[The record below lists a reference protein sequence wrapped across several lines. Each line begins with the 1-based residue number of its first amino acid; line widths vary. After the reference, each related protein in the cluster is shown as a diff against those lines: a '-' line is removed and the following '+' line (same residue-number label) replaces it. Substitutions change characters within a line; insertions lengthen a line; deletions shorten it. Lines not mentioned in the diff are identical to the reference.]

1 LLRIGVGPIAASAV
15 AFASGFI
22 SYLWLLTGPVPVNAA
37 SGIHARV
44 HSAFDAI
51 DPALLDAGTTAA
63 GSNIQIGFNARFAS
77 LDAAGASRFVLD
89 GTDDR
94 TEPSSAQAPFGERF
108 SFEQSD
114 APGETFQLSSFD
126 DRFAGNDETTGSVRS
141 AAATP
146 RANVQRVAAAALMPR
161 ARPADAPRRAQG
173 RMQLASASATS
184 LPLSYAPTDSVK
196 NSDMG
201 SALKELT
208 PKASKPRN
216 DGDRSRTAIYD
227 ISARTVYLPNGRRL
241 EAHSGFGDHMDDVR
255 YADKRMTGPTPPN
268 VYDLRMREA
277 LFKGTRA
284 IRLIPTDNSKM
295 HGRAGILAHPYLL
308 GPSGQSNGCVSIK
321 DYDAF
326 VAAFDRGEINRIVVV
341 ERLGDPPPHQSV
353 AEWFRDLFRS

>member
-1 LLRIGVGPIAASAV
+1 MLRIGVGPIAASAV
-15 AFASGFI
+15 AFATGFI
-22 SYLWLLTGPVPVNAA
+22 TYLWLMTGPAPVNAA
-37 SGIHARV
+37 SGVHARV

-51 DPALLDAGTTAA
+51 DPALLDAGATT
-63 GSNIQIGFNARFAS
+63 GSNVQVGFNARFVS
-77 LDAAGASRFVLD
+77 LDAANTSRFVLD
-89 GTDDR
+89 RTDDR
-94 TEPSSAQAPFGERF
+94 AEPGSAPTPFGERF
-108 SFEQSD
+108 SFEQS
-114 APGETFQLSSFD
+114 GESVQLSASFD
-126 DRFAGNDETTGSVRS
+126 DRFAGNHEITGTVRS

-161 ARPADAPRRAQG
+161 ARPADAPGRVQG

-184 LPLSYAPTDSVK
+184 LPLSYAPTDSVT
-196 NSDMG
+196 SPAMG

-208 PKASKPRN
+208 PKASRPRE
-216 DGDRSRTAIYD
+216 DGDRGRTAIYD

-268 VYDLRMREA
+268 VYNLRLREA
-277 LFKGTRA
+277 PFKGTRA
-284 IRLIPTDNSKM
+284 IRLIPTDSAKM

-326 VAAFDRGEINRIVVV
+326 VNAFDRGEIDRLVVV
-341 ERLGDPPPHQSV
+341 ERLGDPPPHRT
-353 AEWFRDLFRS
+353 AADWFRDLFRS